1 VDDEDARD
9 FNKGQ
14 VSIASAI
21 ASTITV
27 ESLGTCMRHVS
38 ALLQDIHTLQKTL
51 SSDGEDISEHQQTLV
66 GSYFR
71 ARGHLDVVLLGNPQP
86 PPINGPNKNRSEI
99 IKAQQEAQK
108 KAVEEE
114 RAKSVQGVEKDV
126 RHQVAQ
132 ATVEDEKRMKEFERI
147 IEEQKRSVEARI
159 EATFTRGER
168 LDSVSG
174 DSDALA
180 RQAQKFYKEAE
191 LRKKEERDIVLLQ
204 QQNARMLETQQKIEL
219 EAVMRK
225 YEEATR
231 GERTEEYR
239 EEVTKNKYEEEHASK
254 KHEDEAVRKTHDE
267 EAAKRAAEEVVARKA
282 AETAEAPLSKQQRP
296 IMFKD
301 ALGRK
306 FTFPFSLCVTWEGMH
321 ALISQAFQHVDIR
334 ISTHVREGH
343 FDLLNADGEIIM
355 PVYWDA
361 MIQPGWSITMLMWP
375 LPPSSD
381 SLISTHPPRQ
391 VPAPLPQSIKIVE
404 PIPKEQEI
412 VRRPS
417 NTLIPTKAPSCKK
430 SSKTEKHVAT
440 KNKRDDK
447 RRNSKGSTA
456 DKHGTHDKSI
466 SRFDS
471 SSKHGRKEKSGKNK
485 ESVSK
490 FGAMSSVSELDSGPP
505 RKPSG
510 GFSSSNRIAEV
521 DVPFPINR
529 ERGDPFLEVYSP
541 PRSAAGPHVLDDVYR
556 YSPTLR
562 SYLPTSSITQQH
574 EETGSG
580 DVPFQVHH
588 GTFTEYSDKS
598 LTFSTALLE
607 DSFKNNLQSGESI
620 FKDDAQISS
629 HISSELI
636 HQRQEEEVDELLR
649 EWTTVFH

>member
-1 VDDEDARD
+1 
-9 FNKGQ
+9 
-14 VSIASAI
+14 
-21 ASTITV
+21 
-27 ESLGTCMRHVS
+27 MRHVS

-51 SSDGEDISEHQQTLV
+51 SSDGEDLSEHQQTLV

-71 ARGHLDVVLLGNPQP
+71 ARGHLDAVLLGNPQP
-86 PPINGPNKNRSEI
+86 PPINGPNENGSEI

-114 RAKSVQGVEKDV
+114 RAKSVQEVEKDV
-126 RHQVAQ
+126 QHQVTQ
-132 ATVEDEKRMKEFERI
+132 ATVEDEKRIKEFERI

-159 EATFTRGER
+159 EATFTRGEK

-174 DSDALA
+174 DLDALA

-191 LRKKEERDIVLLQ
+191 LRKKEEREIVLLQ
-204 QQNARMLETQQKIEL
+204 QQKARMLEAQQKMEL

-239 EEVTKNKYEEEHASK
+239 EEVTRNKY
-254 KHEDEAVRKTHDE
+254 EDEAVRKTHDE

-282 AETAEAPLSKQQRP
+282 AETTKATLSKPQRP

-306 FTFPFSLCVTWEGMH
+306 FTFPFNLCVTWEGMH

-334 ISTHVREGH
+334 ISTHVIEGR
-343 FDLLNADGEIIM
+343 FDLLNSDGEIIM
-355 PVYWDA
+355 PMYWDA
-361 MIQPGWSITMLMWP
+361 VIQPGWSITMLMWP

-381 SLISTHPPRQ
+381 SLISTHPPRP
-391 VPAPLPQSIKIVE
+391 VPAPLPQSIIIVE

-417 NTLIPTKAPSCKK
+417 TTLIPPKAPSYKK
-430 SSKTEKHVAT
+430 SSKTGKPVAT
-440 KNKRDDK
+440 KNTRDDK
-447 RRNSKGSTA
+447 RRNFKGSSSN
-456 DKHGTHDKSI
+456 KHGTHDRSI

-471 SSKHGRKEKSGKNK
+471 SSKHGKKEKSGKNK
-485 ESVSK
+485 ESVFK
-490 FGAMSSVSELDSGPP
+490 VGAMASDSKDKHRRVSEFDSGPP
-505 RKPSG
+505 RKPAGELSR
-510 GFSSSNRIAEV
+510 SDRIAED
-521 DVPFPINR
+521 DVRSVIIR
-529 ERGDPFLEVYSP
+529 EMGDPFPEVYSP
-541 PRSAAGPHVLDDVYR
+541 PRSAADRHALDDIYR

-562 SYLPTSSITQQH
+562 SYSPTSSITQQP

-580 DVPFQVHH
+580 DVTFQVHH
-588 GTFTEYSDKS
+588 RTFTEYSDKS
-598 LTFSTALLE
+598 STFSTALLE
-607 DSFKNNLQSGESI
+607 DSFEDNLQSSESI

-629 HISSELI
+629 HISSGLI
-636 HQRQEEEVDELLR
+636 HQRQEEEEEVDELLR